1 MEGFTSAAVCR
12 MKRRDRIPDVPG
24 SPFVHT
30 VEART
35 HGRYLVRVP
44 DGPSPWPLLV
54 GFHGYAETA
63 GDHLNELTKIPG
75 TEGWLVVA
83 IQALHPFYTRKE
95 RVVASWMTR
104 DDREHAIA
112 DNVDYVGR
120 VLDRV
125 RQEHQTKATL
135 VFAGFSQGGAMAYRA
150 AANYPA
156 AGLIILAA
164 DVPPDVI
171 AHQVALPPVL
181 IGRGTRDEW
190 YTEAKELADVT
201 ALTSAGVPVESC
213 VFDGGH
219 EWTDSFRAAAST
231 VLRRLQ

>member
-1 MEGFTSAAVCR
+1 MN
-12 MKRRDRIPDVPG
+12 DRIRHVPG
-24 SPFVHT
+24 SPLVNT
-30 VEART
+30 IDART

-44 DGPSPWPLLV
+44 NGPPPWPLLV

-63 GDHLNELTKIPG
+63 GDHLNEITRIPD

-150 AANYPA
+150 AANYRA
-156 AGLIILAA
+156 DALIILAA
-164 DVPPDVI
+164 DAPPDVI
-171 AHQVALPPVL
+171 ARQRVTLPPVL
-181 IGRGTRDEW
+181 IGRGIRDDW
-190 YTEAKELADVT
+190 YTEAKELADVK
-201 ALTSAGVPVESC
+201 ALKNAGAHVDSC

-219 EWTDSFRAAAST
+219 EWTDPFRAAAST

>member
-1 MEGFTSAAVCR
+1 MNGEIHR
-12 MKRRDRIPDVPG
+12 VPE
-24 SPFVHT
+24 SPQVHT
-30 VEART
+30 IEART

-44 DGPSPWPLLV
+44 NEQPPWPLLV
-54 GFHGYAETA
+54 GFHGYAEAA
-63 GDHLNELTKIPG
+63 GDHLNELTRIPG
-75 TEGWLVVA
+75 TEAWLVVA

-125 RQEHQTKATL
+125 RQEHQTKPTL

-150 AANYPA
+150 AAHYRA
-156 AGLIILAA
+156 DGLIILAA
-164 DVPPDVI
+164 DVPPDVVT
-171 AHQVALPPVL
+171 QQRVTLPPVL
-181 IGRGTRDEW
+181 IGRGIRDDW
-190 YTEAKELADVT
+190 YTEAKELADVK
-201 ALTSAGVPVESC
+201 ALTNAGVHVDTC

-219 EWTDSFRAAAST
+219 EWTDPFRTAAST